1 MDKNTGAT
9 IMSTLLIIAVF
20 AIYKYIKNF
29 KTAQSRKV
37 VVKVEKEQIA
47 KIKDFSTKA
56 ENLKS
61 LRDSNVLSES
71 EYKNKI
77 DKINEEK
84 LDDLVTKTDEYL
96 RLKTL
101 YNDGVFTKEEF
112 ESKVKIIRNKIENT
126 DVDEVETL
134 DYTINF
140 IDSSYSLIFGNY
152 KSWKIQFENSSTMN
166 YYTKNSNGK
175 YFIRLN
181 NEVKY
186 FYNKEAFVQ
195 YVRKQL

>member
-1 MDKNTGAT
+1 MDKNLGAAF
-9 IMSTLLIIAVF
+9 MSTLLIIVVF
-20 AIYKYIKNF
+20 AIYKFIKNF
-29 KTAQSRKV
+29 KTTQAGKL
-37 VVKVEKEQIA
+37 IA
-47 KIKDFSTKA
+47 KAEKAQTIKTIDLNTKT

-61 LRDSNVLSES
+61 LRDSNILSES
-71 EYKNKI
+71 EYKIKI

-84 LDDLVTKTDEYL
+84 LDNLVTKTDEYL

-112 ESKVKIIRNKIENT
+112 ESKVKIIRFKIENT
-126 DVDEVETL
+126 DVNEVETL

-140 IDSSYSLIFGNY
+140 IDSSYSLIFGSY
-152 KSWKIQFENSSTMN
+152 KSWKIQFENSSSMN

-186 FYNKEAFVQ
+186 FYNKETFIQ
-195 YVRKQL
+195 YARKEL